1 MSTQAVID
9 QLQREIAQLRN
20 QVLAKRYGV
29 GSEALVLVL
38 GEDSAEQAI
47 ERRLANVP
55 HKLRDRIKVRT
66 VCMPWLN
73 GRCLSSGDSIIQTQE
88 RQVVA

>member
-9 QLQREIAQLRN
+9 QLQREVALLRN

-38 GEDSAEQAI
+38 GEDTEEQAI
-47 ERRLANVP
+47 ERRLANIP

-66 VCMPWLN
+66 VCMPWLT
-73 GRCLSSGDSIIQTQE
+73 GRRIAGGDSIIQTQE
-88 RQVVA
+88 RQGVA

>member
-9 QLQREIAQLRN
+9 QLQREVAQLRN
-20 QVLAKRYGV
+20 QVLARRYGV

-38 GEDSAEQAI
+38 GEDTAEQAI
-47 ERRLANVP
+47 ERRLANIP

-66 VCMPWLN
+66 VCMPWLT
-73 GRCLSSGDSIIQTQE
+73 GRRIAGGDSIIQTQE
-88 RQVVA
+88 RQGVA